1 MAGQILSCLPS
12 GHTKNSQQHNEAL
25 ADSSQAVIDILES
38 PPEGEIGQILDA
50 DLEASGE
57 YDGGDWV
64 TGLITD
70 CLVCVKYINQF
81 TA

>member
-1 MAGQILSCLPS
+1 MAGWILPCLPQ
-12 GHTKNSQQHNEAL
+12 GHTKNSHQHNDAL

-38 PPEGEIGQILDA
+38 PPEGDIEPVLDA

-64 TGLITD
+64 TEAFSD
-70 CLVCVKYINQF
+70 
-81 TA
+81 